1 MDLFFQRYYH
11 VYTVNQPLPGGT
23 RAWVPCIDRLS
34 DQCTWDM
41 EFVVP
46 QRMGTVL
53 SRQNDEDPFDDEEDT
68 MVVCSGEIMEQVT
81 RK

>member
-1 MDLFFQRYYH
+1 M
-11 VYTVNQPLPGGT
+11 
-23 RAWVPCIDRLS
+23 PCIDRLS

>member
-1 MDLFFQRYYH
+1 
-11 VYTVNQPLPGGT
+11 
-23 RAWVPCIDRLS
+23 
-34 DQCTWDM
+34 M